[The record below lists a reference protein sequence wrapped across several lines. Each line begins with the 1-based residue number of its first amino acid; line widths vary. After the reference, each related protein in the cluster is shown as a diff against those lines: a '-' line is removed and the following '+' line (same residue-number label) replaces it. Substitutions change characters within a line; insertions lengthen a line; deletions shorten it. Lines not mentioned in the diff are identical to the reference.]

1 MKNRTLLTTVFSAFN
16 YGSCLQAFA
25 GKQIIQKV
33 GYECDLVKLKSLVK
47 GRDVRFRK
55 LMTILFRSLFLN
67 KNNAL
72 KTYGKSYE
80 KTLVDGTERKFFA
93 FTDEY
98 LKPVEVSWRRLKSLA
113 KEAVACFSGSDQIW
127 NSSTL
132 YVDPLY
138 YLRFAPKQKRIAL
151 SPSFGRNFIADYNK
165 NKMKKWINDYPYLSV
180 REDSG
185 VKLIKELTGLEA
197 QHLLDPTLI
206 INSEEWRKNLHIAV
220 ACFSGSDQIWNS
232 STLYVDPL
240 YYLRFAP
247 KQKRIALSPSFGRNF
262 IADYNKNKMKKWIN
276 DYPYLSVRED
286 SGVKL
291 IKELTGLEAQHLL
304 DPTLIINSEEWR
316 KNLHIEEKIKN
327 YILAYFLD
335 EPSSH
340 AKNALKALKE
350 QLNCKVI
357 ALPYKFEDM
366 DYCDE
371 AVAAGPKEFVELV
384 ANAKV
389 VCTDSF
395 HGTVFALNL
404 HTPFFTFEREYGF
417 ANKQSERVLSIL
429 RKVDMLERYQ
439 PVNVVEKLDN
449 LDFKHS
455 EEVLNTEREKAYK
468 YVNNAINS
476 IKKNEK

>member
-1 MKNRTLLTTVFSAFN
+1 
-16 YGSCLQAFA
+16 
-25 GKQIIQKV
+25 
-33 GYECDLVKLKSLVK
+33 
-47 GRDVRFRK
+47 
-55 LMTILFRSLFLN
+55 
-67 KNNAL
+67 L

-80 KTLVDGTERKFFA
+80 KALVDGTERKFFA

-98 LKPVEVSWRRLKSLA
+98 LKPVEVSWRRLKSIA

-138 YLRFAPKQKRIAL
+138 YLRFAPKQKR
-151 SPSFGRNFIADYNK
+151 
-165 NKMKKWINDYPYLSV
+165 V
-180 REDSG
+180 
-185 VKLIKELTGLEA
+185 
-197 QHLLDPTLI
+197 
-206 INSEEWRKNLHIAV
+206 
-220 ACFSGSDQIWNS
+220 
-232 STLYVDPL
+232 
-240 YYLRFAP
+240 
-247 KQKRIALSPSFGRNF
+247 ALSPSFGRNF

-316 KNLHIEEKIKN
+316 KNLHIEEKTKN

-340 AKNALKALKE
+340 AKKALKALKE